1 VKCINIAIDGFS
13 SCGKSTLAKEL
24 AKRLGYTYID
34 SGAMYRATTL
44 FALNNGYIVRGV
56 VDEHA
61 FVQDLDLIDISFQ
74 HDPVEGKCETLL
86 NGKNVESRI
95 RGIEV
100 SRQVSNVARIP
111 AVREKLVRIQQGLG
125 KDCGVVMDGRDI
137 GTVVF
142 PNAQLKIYMTASP
155 EVRARRRYEEM
166 KMKDLGI
173 SLESV
178 MANIQSRDK
187 IDTTRKK
194 DPLRQAGDAFVL
206 DNSNMT
212 QAEQLEQALAWV
224 RETLDKVQA

>member
-1 VKCINIAIDGFS
+1 
-13 SCGKSTLAKEL
+13 
-24 AKRLGYTYID
+24 
-34 SGAMYRATTL
+34 
-44 FALNNGYIVRGV
+44 
-56 VDEHA
+56 
-61 FVQDLDLIDISFQ
+61 
-74 HDPVEGKCETLL
+74 
-86 NGKNVESRI
+86 
-95 RGIEV
+95 
-100 SRQVSNVARIP
+100 
-111 AVREKLVRIQQGLG
+111 
-125 KDCGVVMDGRDI
+125 MDGRDI